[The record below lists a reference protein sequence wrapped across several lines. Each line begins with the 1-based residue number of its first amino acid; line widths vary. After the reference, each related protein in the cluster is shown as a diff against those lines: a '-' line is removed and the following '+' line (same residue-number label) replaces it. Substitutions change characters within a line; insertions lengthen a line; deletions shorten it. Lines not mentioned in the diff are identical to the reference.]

1 MDEKSFISP
10 VVDIFRAILYDIV
23 GLFLPGAALLLVLRE
38 SSFAVIRHFVEP
50 LTKIENNT
58 KLALFIGASYV
69 AGYAVQGFGG
79 RFWSLIVVRIVNGAK
94 TWWRD
99 QKLRKPHNRVN
110 EEEHNPH
117 EVVQAGAAQ
126 QLVKGEE
133 GMKGIS
139 PAFLQVK
146 SQLESSE
153 LFRSLRTQIGEYC
166 DVATPDKL
174 SSNEVQNL
182 AYSVADD
189 RAANAFT
196 FSKNPLKTRD
206 SLRSTFAN
214 RAIFKR
220 AAVVAH
226 TRRLF
231 GQLRH
236 FKPSRAPSTFGSTLR
251 LMSQLGL
258 LVQSPVRRYGGFAS
272 KVGKR
277 GDL

>member
-196 FSKNPLKTRD
+196 FSYRADLSNGMFFVFLVAALET
-206 SLRSTFAN
+206 LFAYW
-214 RAIFKR
+214 RLETKVWLATL
-220 AAVVAH
+220 VV
-226 TRRLF
+226 
-231 GQLRH
+231 
-236 FKPSRAPSTFGSTLR
+236 
-251 LMSQLGL
+251 
-258 LVQSPVRRYGGFAS
+258 YGVLAFGFALRAWTYFDIRGRIIYPIGLAVLADYRREQKSS
-272 KVGKR
+272 K
-277 GDL
+277 D